1 MKRGPRDV
9 CPVCGTHTL
18 VRDRT
23 IKHPPMSNPFGAK
36 RYRCQ
41 RCGGLFSTNEARYLT
56 GTERIAEREREKCES
71 DPGCLER
78 KRKASRESHRR
89 SSEQAK
95 RDRAEE
101 HRRAFAILAKNDY
114 TPKERTKTMTEHQ
127 PVRSTDLSA
136 LQGIFFEELDNLMAL
151 GEHATEEEVQ
161 REIDRAKAVSE
172 IGGRAIE
179 NANTVCNIL
188 RTRADLGG
196 AKLSSVPKMLE

>member
-41 RCGGLFSTNEARYLT
+41 RCGGLFSANEARYLT
-56 GTERIAEREREKCES
+56 DTERIEAKE
-71 DPGCLER
+71 
-78 KRKASRESHRR
+78 RKASRASHRR

-114 TPKERTKTMTEHQ
+114 TPEERTKTMTEHQ
-127 PVRSTDLSA
+127 PIRSTDLSA